1 MDAPSPPA
9 HTPESERASS
19 VDLKPDM
26 QDPNGENQEEN
37 PRASALLEE
46 LIDAF
51 PEEHVTVGEL
61 LQRLERRAFGL
72 LLLLLALPNCIPNIP
87 GLSTIFGVMLVAPA
101 VQLILGRGE
110 LWLPKRV
117 RAWRISRDALRM
129 AIKGALPVLRRL
141 EHYVEPRWTW
151 FARRPF
157 SQFLGLQTLILAL
170 VLILPIPLGNW
181 PPGITVAATAIALLQ
196 RDGRLALMSVPMA
209 IVSVGV
215 AWAGV
220 RIGFAA
226 MRELGEMIQGAAAAL
241 F

>member
-1 MDAPSPPA
+1 MDATPP
-9 HTPESERASS
+9 PEPAREAMDESQA
-19 VDLKPDM
+19 
-26 QDPNGENQEEN
+26 DPPTAREEN
-37 PRASALLEE
+37 PRASSLLEE

-51 PEEHVTVGEL
+51 PEEYVTVGEL
-61 LQRLERRAFGL
+61 MHRLERRAFGL

-87 GLSTIFGVMLVAPA
+87 GLSTIFGVMLLAPA
-101 VQLILGRGE
+101 VQLIIGRGE
-110 LWLPKRV
+110 LWLPRRV

-157 SQFLGLQTLILAL
+157 SQLLGLQTLVMAL

-181 PPGITVAATAIALLQ
+181 PPGMTVAATALALLQ
-196 RDGRLALMSVPMA
+196 RDGRLALLSVPMA
-209 IVSVGV
+209 ILSIGI

-226 MRELGEMIQGAAAAL
+226 LRELGEMLHGAFFTL